1 MQESRTRFEAA
12 IEKKRALNAAEAA
25 GEVADSHAVRLA
37 IMARVRSGE
46 ITLAQAQSELK
57 KIQAKA
63 QSIGLITRQQAFSR
77 G

>member
-1 MQESRTRFEAA
+1 MSRTRFEAS
-12 IEKKRALNAAEAA
+12 IEKKRAVKEAEAN

-37 IMARVRSGE
+37 IMRRVHAGE

-57 KIQAKA
+57 RIQTTARSAGMK
-63 QSIGLITRQQAFSR
+63 TRAEVFNH